1 MLQQTELK
9 DVCFMFIAAMTQ
21 FYQHILWVLEMS
33 VCVQVSEKLFNR
45 MVDAAKD
52 LAVVKQARKTE
63 TLVSV
68 ELRPN
73 AVPVDT
79 DLLKDDA
86 KEAQKSNTAD
96 RPFKLDELRKLRSQP
111 SSDEVDKWWNK
122 IIQLNATKGKVFAAE
137 NFLRCLHF
145 DKICTTFP
153 PANTCILA

>member
-1 MLQQTELK
+1 
-9 DVCFMFIAAMTQ
+9 
-21 FYQHILWVLEMS
+21 MS

-111 SSDEVDKWWNK
+111 SSDEVDK
-122 IIQLNATKGKVFAAE
+122 
-137 NFLRCLHF
+137 
-145 DKICTTFP
+145 
-153 PANTCILA
+153 